1 MSIRNLALAALAGIA
16 TILPSVS
23 YADPFTV
30 TDVAGREVAFEAPVE
45 RVILGEG
52 RLIYPLAAIET
63 ENPFARVVAWRNDL
77 NTTDLT
83 GYNNYVAAFP
93 EAADIPFLGNLTDGT
108 LQTETVVDLDPDVL
122 ILTIGSKKA
131 ADEVKLEEMLEQVG
145 VKLVYVDFRE
155 HIIDNTEPSL
165 RVLGQLFD
173 KEERAQEIITF
184 WDEQTARVTDTLAAA
199 NPEKPL
205 VFMYRAAGLGDCCG
219 TFGNDNYGKMVE
231 LAGGI
236 NLGSEFLPGYTG
248 TINPEQVIA
257 SNPEIIVVTG
267 SDWTNTSST
276 NADGPSYVNV
286 GPNAAATADESRAA
300 LAALME
306 QPAFTGA
313 QAVENGKVYAI
324 WHQFYASPYQFA
336 PIQQMAKW
344 FHPDLFADLDPDA
357 TFREFHE
364 KFLPIPY
371 EPGYWLALN
380 EE

>member
-1 MSIRNLALAALAGIA
+1 MSIRNIALAALAGIA
-16 TILPSVS
+16 FLLPVASF
-23 YADPFTV
+23 ADPFTV
-30 TDVAGREVAFEAPVE
+30 TDVAGREVAFDGPVE

-63 ENPFARVVAWRNDL
+63 ENPFAHVVAWRNDL

-83 GYNNYVAAFP
+83 GYNTYVEAFP

-108 LQTETVVDLDPDVL
+108 LQTETVVDLSPDVM
-122 ILTIGSKKA
+122 ILTIGSKTA

-184 WDEQTARVTDTLAAA
+184 WDEQTARVTDVLARE
-199 NPEKPL
+199 NPDKPL

-231 LAGGI
+231 LAGGT

-267 SDWTNTSST
+267 SDWTNSPSTS
-276 NADGPSYVNV
+276 ADGPSYVNV
-286 GPNAAATADESRAA
+286 GPDAAATADQSREA
-300 LAALME
+300 LAALLE
-306 QPAFTGA
+306 QPAFTNVK
-313 QAVENGKVYAI
+313 AVNDGKVYAI

-344 FHPDLFADLDPDA
+344 FHPELFADLDPDA

-364 KFLPIPY
+364 RFLPVPY

>member
-1 MSIRNLALAALAGIA
+1 MSIRNIALAALAG
-16 TILPSVS
+16 TVFLLPVASL
-23 YADPFTV
+23 ADPFTV
-30 TDVAGREVAFEAPVE
+30 TDVAGREVAFDGPVE

-52 RLIYPLAAIET
+52 RLIYTLAAIET
-63 ENPFARVVAWRNDL
+63 ENPFEHVVAWRNDL

-83 GYNNYVAAFP
+83 GYNAYLAAFP
-93 EAADIPFLGNLTDGT
+93 AAADIPFLGNLTDGT

-131 ADEVKLEEMLEQVG
+131 ADEVKLEEMLDQVG

-155 HIIDNTEPSL
+155 HIIENTEPSL

-173 KEERAQEIITF
+173 KSDRAQEIIDF
-184 WDEQTARVTDTLAAA
+184 WDEQTARVTDVLAKE

-236 NLGSEFLPGYTG
+236 NLGTEFLPGYTG

-257 SNPEIIVVTG
+257 SDPEIIVVTG
-267 SDWTNTSST
+267 SDWTNSPSPS
-276 NADGPSYVNV
+276 ADGPSYVNV
-286 GPNAAATADESRAA
+286 GPNAAASIGDSRAA

-313 QAVENGKVYAI
+313 RAVENGKVYAI

-336 PIQQMAKW
+336 PIQQLAKW

-364 KFLPIPY
+364 RFLPVPY
-371 EPGYWLALN
+371 APGYWLALN

>member
-1 MSIRNLALAALAGIA
+1 MSIRSIALAALAGTA
-16 TILPSVS
+16 TLLPVASF
-23 YADPFTV
+23 ADPFMV
-30 TDVAGREVAFEAPVE
+30 TDVAGREVAFDGPVE

-52 RLIYPLAAIET
+52 RLIYSLAAIET
-63 ENPFARVVAWRNDL
+63 ENPFEHVVAWRNDL

-83 GYNNYVAAFP
+83 GYNAYLAAFP
-93 EAADIPFLGNLTDGT
+93 QAADIPFLGNLTDGT

-122 ILTIGSKKA
+122 ILTIGSKTA
-131 ADEVKLEEMLEQVG
+131 ADEVKLEAMLDQVG

-165 RVLGQLFD
+165 RILGQLFD
-173 KEERAQEIITF
+173 REERAQEIVDF
-184 WDEQTARVTDTLAAA
+184 WDEQTARVTDVLAAE

-231 LAGGI
+231 LAGGV

-257 SNPEIIVVTG
+257 SNPEVIVVTG
-267 SDWTNTSST
+267 SDWTNSPSTS
-276 NADGPSYVNV
+276 ADGPSYVNV
-286 GPNAAATADESRAA
+286 GPDAAATAGDSRAA
-300 LAALME
+300 LATLME

-313 QAVENGKVYAI
+313 RAVQDGKVYAI

-336 PIQQMAKW
+336 PIQQLAKW
-344 FHPDLFADLDPDA
+344 FHPELFADLDPDA

-364 KFLPIPY
+364 KFLPVPY
-371 EPGYWLALN
+371 EPGYWLALTG
-380 EE
+380 E

>member
-1 MSIRNLALAALAGIA
+1 MSIRNLSLAALAG
-16 TILPSVS
+16 TVLLLPAASL
-23 YADPFTV
+23 ADPFTV
-30 TDVAGREVAFEAPVE
+30 TDVAGRQIAFDGPVE

-52 RLIYPLAAIET
+52 RLIYSLAAIET
-63 ENPFARVVAWRNDL
+63 ENPFEHVVAWRNDL

-83 GYNNYVAAFP
+83 GYNTYLSVFP

-122 ILTIGSKKA
+122 ILTIGSKQA
-131 ADEVKLEEMLEQVG
+131 ADEVKLEQMLDQVG

-155 HIIDNTEPSL
+155 HIIENTEPSL
-165 RVLGQLFD
+165 RILGQLFD
-173 KEERAQEIITF
+173 KSERAQEIIDF
-184 WDEQTARVTDTLAAA
+184 WDEQTARVTDVLAREK
-199 NPEKPL
+199 PEKPL

-257 SNPEIIVVTG
+257 SDPQIIIVTG
-267 SDWTNTSST
+267 SDWTNAPSV

-286 GPNAAATADESRAA
+286 GPQAAAAADSSRAA

-306 QPAFTGA
+306 QPAFVGA

-336 PIQQMAKW
+336 PIQRMAKW
-344 FHPDLFADLDPDA
+344 LHPELFADLDPDA

-364 KFLPIPY
+364 RFLPVPY